1 MRLALLKTGSNGQS
15 QILTPR
21 LKNLEHR
28 YMDRSSPLTPD
39 YTPWRYLS
47 DSNITVELTR
57 RRESKHPSPHQAS
70 CETRPRRSRPTI
82 CSASSNPRTARR
94 DNPPSI

>member
-21 LKNLEHR
+21 FKNLEHR

-39 YTPWRYLS
+39 YTPWRYFS
-47 DSNITVELTR
+47 DSNITIEFTGR
-57 RRESKHPSPHQAS
+57 GRTPFK
-70 CETRPRRSRPTI
+70 PRYSRTSLRSTLSRAPVQ
-82 CSASSNPRTARR
+82 
-94 DNPPSI
+94 